1 MVLKH
6 HIYVLETGKNMTENI
21 NKNKLFIA
29 SCFALTVTAMTF
41 AIRAGILG
49 QLGREFALTDT
60 QLGWINA
67 MAFLGFPI
75 ATMFGGLLY
84 NFLGAKKLV
93 LIAFVGHAVG
103 LLLTMSAEGFWTL
116 LLSSFCIGF
125 ANGAVEAGCNPLIAD
140 MYHKNKTTM
149 LNRFHV
155 WFPGGI
161 VIGALISKVMTDMSM
176 NWQAQ
181 IAIMLVPTVIYGY
194 LIISQQFPQ
203 NEHIDTQ
210 TNKNIKALVSPLFLF
225 MAFCMTLTATSELG
239 TQQWIERILG
249 SSGASPMLIMA
260 MITGVMAIGRFF
272 AGPIVHKLNPSGVL
286 LYSAIVTTIGIYLM
300 SIATGNM
307 VYVAALLFA
316 FGVTY
321 FWPTMIG
328 FVAENIP
335 QSGAL
340 GMSMLGGIGMF
351 GVSMWNP
358 IIGGWIDD
366 ARQTALLVSSNPE
379 TAELV
384 AGQAT
389 LANLTLFPF
398 VLIFAFSG
406 LLWFV
411 SKSNK
416 SNKSAIVIDIAGNEY
431 EK

>member
-1 MVLKH
+1 MS
-6 HIYVLETGKNMTENI
+6 EEI
-21 NKNKLFIA
+21 NKNKLFTA
-29 SCFALTVTAMTF
+29 CCLALTVTAMTF

-49 QLGREFALTDT
+49 QLSQDFALSDT
-60 QLGWINA
+60 ELGWINA

-93 LIAFVGHAVG
+93 IIAFVGHIVG
-103 LLLTMSAEGFWTL
+103 LLLTMSAGGFWSL
-116 LLSSFCIGF
+116 LISSFCIGF

-161 VIGALISKVMTDMSM
+161 VVGALISKAMTDMSFG
-176 NWQAQ
+176 WQAQ
-181 IAIMLVPTVIYGY
+181 IAIMLIPTVIYGY
-194 LIISQQFPQ
+194 LILSQKFPDSE
-203 NEHIDTQ
+203 NIDTS
-210 TNKNIKALVSPLFLF
+210 TGNNIKALFSPLFIF

-249 SSGASPMLIMA
+249 ATGASPMLIMA

-272 AGPIVHKLNPSGVL
+272 AGPIVHKFNPAGVL
-286 LYSAIVTTIGIYLM
+286 LYSAIVTTIGIYTM
-300 SIATGNM
+300 SMATGNM
-307 VYVAALLFA
+307 VYVSALLFA
-316 FGVTY
+316 LGVTY

-340 GMSMLGGIGMF
+340 GMSMLGGAGMF

-358 IIGGWIDD
+358 VIGSWIDQ
-366 ARQTALLVSSNPE
+366 ARQQALAVNSSPE
-379 TAELV
+379 VAELA

-389 LANLTLFPF
+389 LANLSVFPL
-398 VLIFAFSG
+398 VLVFAFTA
-406 LLWFV
+406 LVLYMRKTNRV
-411 SKSNK
+411 K
-416 SNKSAIVIDIAGNEY
+416 AIAY
-431 EK
+431 E